1 MATAKLK
8 GAEAD
13 YQLAVLHKRLSLIR
27 APFSGILGRIPNKAG
42 SLIEPSDLLTSLSD
56 NSKVFAYFNISET
69 DYLDFRLHPERFSQ
83 NSTTACFGEW
93 RCLSCKRKDIRYWWT
108 V

>member
-27 APFSGILGRIPNKAG
+27 APFSGILGRIPNKVG
-42 SLIEPSDLLTSLSD
+42 SLVDPSDLLTSLSD

-69 DYLDFRLHPERFSQ
+69 DYLDFRLHSRTAFHKLHYSLFWRMAMSFLQAER
-83 NSTTACFGEW
+83 
-93 RCLSCKRKDIRYWWT
+93 Y
-108 V
+108 